1 MIFTRLKKNYL
12 LIYIFLVSITS
23 ILSCAQENGNNEGD
37 QSILLKEEIES
48 QDNFFDALRLRTDLS
63 FDTNKR
69 ILFTTIDN
77 IETFTEKYKGTEM
90 TLDYVIR
97 DRLHTAIFLSQKKNV
112 LESMDG
118 SLFYLSQNISS
129 EELTNELV
137 SLIGKMYYG
146 SSEVEQLQLTMTK

>member
-1 MIFTRLKKNYL
+1 MIFTRFKKKYL

-69 ILFTTIDN
+69 ILYTTIDN

>member
-1 MIFTRLKKNYL
+1 MIFTRFKKNYL

-69 ILFTTIDN
+69 ILYTTIDN

-129 EELTNELV
+129 EQLTNEVV

>member
-1 MIFTRLKKNYL
+1 MIFTRFKKNYL

>member
-1 MIFTRLKKNYL
+1 
-12 LIYIFLVSITS
+12 
-23 ILSCAQENGNNEGD
+23 
-37 QSILLKEEIES
+37 
-48 QDNFFDALRLRTDLS
+48 
-63 FDTNKR
+63 
-69 ILFTTIDN
+69 
-77 IETFTEKYKGTEM
+77 M

-97 DRLHTAIFLSQKKNV
+97 DRLHTAIFLSQKKNA

-146 SSEVEQLQLTMTK
+146 SSEVEQLQLTMTKL

>member
-1 MIFTRLKKNYL
+1 MIFTGFKKNYF

-37 QSILLKEEIES
+37 HSILLKEEIES
-48 QDNFFDALRLRTDLS
+48 QNNFFDALRLRTDLS

-69 ILFTTIDN
+69 ILYTTIDN

>member
-1 MIFTRLKKNYL
+1 MIFTRFKKNYL

-48 QDNFFDALRLRTDLS
+48 QNNFFDALRLRTDLS

>member
-1 MIFTRLKKNYL
+1 MIFTRFKKNYL

-48 QDNFFDALRLRTDLS
+48 QNNFFDALRLRTDLS

-69 ILFTTIDN
+69 ILYTTIDN

-97 DRLHTAIFLSQKKNV
+97 DRLHTAIFLSQKNNV

>member
-1 MIFTRLKKNYL
+1 MIFTRFKKNYL

-48 QDNFFDALRLRTDLS
+48 QNNFFDALRLRTDLS

-69 ILFTTIDN
+69 ILYTTIDN
-77 IETFTEKYKGTEM
+77 IETFNEKYKGTEM

-97 DRLHTAIFLSQKKNV
+97 DRLHTAIFLSQKKNA

>member
-1 MIFTRLKKNYL
+1 MFFTGFKKNYL
-12 LIYIFLVSITS
+12 LIYTFLVSITS
-23 ILSCAQENGNNEGD
+23 IQSCAQENGNNEGD

-69 ILFTTIDN
+69 ILFTTIDK
-77 IETFTEKYKGTEM
+77 IETFNEKYKGTEM

-97 DRLHTAIFLSQKKNV
+97 DRLHTAIFLSQKKNA

-146 SSEVEQLQLTMTK
+146 SSEVEQLKLTMTK

>member
-1 MIFTRLKKNYL
+1 MFFTGFKKNYL
-12 LIYIFLVSITS
+12 LIYIYLVSITS
-23 ILSCAQENGNNEGD
+23 IQSCAQENGNNEGD
-37 QSILLKEEIES
+37 QSNLLKEEIES

-69 ILFTTIDN
+69 ILFTTIDK
-77 IETFTEKYKGTEM
+77 IETFNEKYKGTEM

-97 DRLHTAIFLSQKKNV
+97 DRLHTAIFLSQKKNA

-146 SSEVEQLQLTMTK
+146 SSEVEQLKLTMTK

>member
-1 MIFTRLKKNYL
+1 MFFTGFKKNYL
-12 LIYIFLVSITS
+12 LIYIYLVSITS
-23 ILSCAQENGNNEGD
+23 IQSCAQENGNNEGD

-69 ILFTTIDN
+69 ILFTTIDK
-77 IETFTEKYKGTEM
+77 IETFNEKYKGTEM

-97 DRLHTAIFLSQKKNV
+97 DRLHTAIFLSQKKNA

-146 SSEVEQLQLTMTK
+146 SSEVEQLKLTMTK

>member
-1 MIFTRLKKNYL
+1 MIFTRFKKNYL

-69 ILFTTIDN
+69 ILYTTIDN

>member
-1 MIFTRLKKNYL
+1 MFFTGFKKNYL
-12 LIYIFLVSITS
+12 LIYIYLVSITS
-23 ILSCAQENGNNEGD
+23 IQSCAQENGNNEGD

-146 SSEVEQLQLTMTK
+146 SSEVEQLKLTMTK

>member
-1 MIFTRLKKNYL
+1 MIFTRFKKNYL

-23 ILSCAQENGNNEGD
+23 ILSCAQENSNNEGD

>member
-1 MIFTRLKKNYL
+1 MIFTRFKKNYL

-146 SSEVEQLQLTMTK
+146 SSEVKQLQLTMTK

>member
-1 MIFTRLKKNYL
+1 MIFTRFKKNYL

-23 ILSCAQENGNNEGD
+23 ILSCAQENGNNVGD

-69 ILFTTIDN
+69 ILYTTIDN

>member
-1 MIFTRLKKNYL
+1 MIFTRFKKNYL

-48 QDNFFDALRLRTDLS
+48 QNNFFDALRLRTDLS

-69 ILFTTIDN
+69 ILYTTIDN